1 MNDDELDLFAQEFA
15 DVKPLRHPERIVRP
29 KAPPLAVEAVER
41 RREAAVTGP
50 QADNNILTE
59 EGIAALDPWYVLDF
73 KRPGIQ
79 NGVYRKLKQGKYDTE
94 ARLDLHRMR
103 VTQARKS
110 VFEFVEQALELG
122 LRTVIIVHGRG
133 ERKAEKER
141 AAILKGCVNH
151 WLRELDAV
159 QAFHSGQPQHGGTG
173 AVYVLLRKSDTQK
186 QVNRERFMR
195 FQR

>member
-1 MNDDELDLFAQEFA
+1 MNEDELDLFTQEFA
-15 DVKPLRHPERIVRP
+15 DVKPLRQDERVVRS
-29 KAPPLAVEAVER
+29 KAPSLAADAVER
-41 RREAAVTGP
+41 RREAAITGP

-59 EGIAALDPWYVLDF
+59 EGIAALDPWFVLDF

-103 VTQARKS
+103 VVQARKA

-133 ERKAEKER
+133 ERKAEKEQ

-159 QAFHSGQPQHGGTG
+159 QAFHSAQPQHGGTG
-173 AVYVLLRKSDTQK
+173 AVYILLRKNEIQK

-195 FQR
+195 Y